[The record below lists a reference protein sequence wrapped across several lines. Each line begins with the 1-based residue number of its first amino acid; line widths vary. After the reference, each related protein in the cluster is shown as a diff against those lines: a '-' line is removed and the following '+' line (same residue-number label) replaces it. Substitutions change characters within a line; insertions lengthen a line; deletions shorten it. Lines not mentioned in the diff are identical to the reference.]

1 MDEQVQNEYE
11 SRWHRLI
18 EAFNNAVEEVFDT
31 EAEKP
36 IIVIGAQWGEMGHDT
51 EVGNDLPNC
60 LVTSN
65 LPVCFTEQAVEDM
78 LIAARRAHAAHHGGD
93 LDMPQGF
100 PMSLDDVPEEV
111 RQQALAMAEAAGLGP
126 ESIRVYEVPDT
137 ADLDNP
143 QAALNI
149 PEVGNPEGL
158 EGTD

>member
-31 EAEKP
+31 ETDRP
-36 IIVIGAQWGEMGHDT
+36 VIVIGAQWGEMGHDT
-51 EVGNDLPNC
+51 EVGHTLPQC

-78 LIAARRAHAAHHGGD
+78 LISARRIHAEFHGEAFEEA
-93 LDMPQGF
+93 GF

-111 RQQALAMAEAAGLGP
+111 RAAALAAAEAAGLGP
-126 ESIRVYEVPDT
+126 ESIRIYEVPDT
-137 ADLDNP
+137 SDLDNP

-149 PEVGNPEGL
+149 PEVNAEGL